1 MATTLTCLRCGG
13 DLDDGDRY
21 CAACG
26 VESFRCKSCGQQLL
40 PTDLTCPHCGTTAE
54 HAVAAAT
61 AAEPAEPSTDLDDI
75 IARLRRATLGEYE
88 IGRELGRGGMA
99 AVFSAHD
106 LALDRKVA
114 IKVMSPGLVL
124 GGGMTERF
132 KQEAITVAQLHHPS
146 IVSVH
151 SVRQAEGLHFF
162 VMQYVEGRSLEQVL
176 QQARRLPLPMIR
188 SILYQVGSALAYA
201 HRARVVHRDVKPAN
215 IRIDQDGNAVVTDF
229 GIAKA
234 AERPA
239 NTLTGALV
247 GTPAYM
253 SPEQCAGGEVSGL
266 SDQYSLGAVA
276 YEMVTGEAPFA
287 GSTLTVMQA
296 HVERTPRPIAELTP
310 DCPPGVAAAIHRMLE
325 KDPAGR
331 WPRMADAL
339 TALGAEALSEEHPL
353 RSELA
358 RHAMGAGSAPS
369 DPTTPT
375 SPAPRTRRSGR
386 ISAPYRSV
394 GGISIMPAPARLEV
408 GDSFTLVAVL
418 RGQHGTRL
426 PPRAVEWSIDDQT
439 VLRLDGRTA
448 LATALAP
455 GTAIVTATCKSV
467 SARLRVDVSP
477 PRADDIVIEPLL
489 EPLQAGEEVRLDAT
503 PRDKHGWPVYRPVVW
518 SSADERVAEVTP
530 QGTIVGRAPGTV
542 RLTAAVDDARAS
554 IVIPVLPPRVVT
566 VDIADPPGAL
576 TAGQTSTVRATP
588 LDRAN
593 APLPGRPIAW
603 SSSDP
608 SVVAVTETGALTALR
623 PGSAVI
629 TASCEGVRAIFR
641 IGVAAPLPPP
651 PPAQDRGRPLV
662 VPRRRS
668 RRARRRALLA
678 GAAVLAGG
686 GLWLMLRPT
695 PLEDRGGAAPAA
707 TYAGSAVGVDTSMP
721 VAVVITQRPTR
732 PLRPDSAISLAAE
745 ARDGSGRL
753 ISSPHLVWSSSDST
767 IAHVDRGTGRV
778 RAIRPGRVLVAASS
792 GTGRDSVVVSVR
804 RAGSRV
810 PAVGSILIAA
820 PPALRAGDSIALR
833 AAVRGPG
840 GDSLPGA
847 EITWA
852 SSNPLVASVDALTGM
867 AHAHQPG
874 TALILARSGTESS
887 FAELTVL
894 SNPIAAI
901 QILGARPMAVRETL
915 ALRVTVNDGQNSELS
930 DAPVSWASSDSSIA
944 TVDPVTGEVVGR
956 APGSV
961 RVSATADAATAW
973 IRLTVLPR
981 PTPLAS
987 PESTDPAEARLLGG
1001 IQQCYGAVA
1010 SRDLA
1015 RLQALWRPEPGAD
1028 AERLRR
1034 LGRVLCEYRADVG
1047 ERIEHAP
1054 VMGLESAS
1062 MEFAVPLSWRE
1073 PAGQRASTP
1082 VFHAEFVRAADRWE
1096 LSSCRI
1102 LPSSGF

>member
-1 MATTLTCLRCGG
+1 MATTLTCLRCGS
-13 DLDDGDRY
+13 DLDEGDRY

-26 VESFRCKSCGQQLL
+26 VESFRCRSCGQQLL

-54 HAVAAAT
+54 HAVAGT
-61 AAEPAEPSTDLDDI
+61 SEPAGEPSADLDDI

-124 GGGMTERF
+124 GEGMTERF

-176 QQARRLPLPMIR
+176 QQARRLPLPMVR

-201 HRARVVHRDVKPAN
+201 HRTRVVHRDVKPAN
-215 IRIDQDGNAVVTDF
+215 ILIDQDGNAVVTDF

-234 AERPA
+234 AERPV

-276 YEMVTGEAPFA
+276 YEMVTGEAPFT

-296 HVERTPRPIAELTP
+296 HVERPPRPIAELSP
-310 DCPPGVAAAIHRMLE
+310 DCPAEVAAAIHRMLE
-325 KDPAGR
+325 KDPAAR
-331 WPRMADAL
+331 WPRMVDAL
-339 TALGAEALSEEHPL
+339 TALGAEALPEEHQL

-358 RHAMGAGSAPS
+358 RHAIGAGSVPM

-394 GGISIMPAPARLEV
+394 GGISIMPAPAGFEV

-426 PPRAVEWSIDDQT
+426 PPRAVEWSADDSSI
-439 VLRLDGRTA
+439 LRVDGRTA
-448 LATALAP
+448 LATAVAP
-455 GTAIVTATCKSV
+455 GTTIVTATCKNV

-477 PRADDIVIEPLL
+477 PRADDIAIEPLL

-503 PRDKHGWPVYRPVVW
+503 PRDKHGWPVYRPVAW
-518 SSADERVAEVTP
+518 SSADDRIAEVTP
-530 QGTIVGRAPGTV
+530 GGTIIGRAPGTV

-566 VDIADPPGAL
+566 VDIADPPSAL
-576 TAGQTSTVRATP
+576 TVGQTVTVGATP

-593 APLPGRPIAW
+593 TPLPGRPIAW

-608 SVVAVTETGALTALR
+608 SVVAVTEAGRLTALR
-623 PGSAVI
+623 PGSAVL
-629 TASCEGVRAIFR
+629 TATCEGVRAILR
-641 IGVAAPLPPP
+641 IGVAAPALPPP
-651 PPAQDRGRPLV
+651 AGEQTGPLV

-668 RRARRRALLA
+668 RRTRRRALLA
-678 GAAVLAGG
+678 GGVVLAGG
-686 GLWLMLRPT
+686 GLWLMLRPV
-695 PLEDRGGAAPAA
+695 PLADRGGAAPTA
-707 TYAGSAVGVDTSMP
+707 YAGGAVGVDTATP
-721 VAVVITQRPTR
+721 AAVVITQRPTR
-732 PLRPDSAISLAAE
+732 SLRPDSSISLAADT
-745 ARDGSGRL
+745 AGRVMAGAP
-753 ISSPHLVWSSSDST
+753 IVWSSSDST
-767 IAHVDRGTGRV
+767 IARVDRATGRV
-778 RAIRPGRVLVAASS
+778 RAIRSGRTLVAASS
-792 GTGRDSVVVSVR
+792 GTGRDSVVISVR
-804 RAGSRV
+804 RAGARV
-810 PAVGSILIAA
+810 PPVGSILIAT
-820 PPALRAGDSIALR
+820 PPTLRTGDSVALRAI
-833 AAVRGPG
+833 VRGPQ

-847 EITWA
+847 EVTWA
-852 SSNPLVASVDALTGM
+852 SSNAAVASVDALTGM
-867 AHAHQPG
+867 AHANQPG
-874 TALILARSGTESS
+874 SALVVARSGAESA

-894 SNPIAAI
+894 GSPIAAI

-915 ALRVTVNDGQNSELS
+915 ALRVTVNDGRDTDLN
-930 DAPVSWASSDSSIA
+930 DAAVSWASSDTAIA
-944 TVDPVTGEVVGR
+944 GVDPATGEVVGR

-961 RVSATADAATAW
+961 RISATADAATAW

-981 PTPLAS
+981 PTPLNSSAAA
-987 PESTDPAEARLLGG
+987 DPTEGRLVVG
-1001 IQQCYGAVA
+1001 IEQCYGAVQTG
-1010 SRDLA
+1010 DLV
-1015 RLQALWRPEPGAD
+1015 RLQAMWHPEYGAD
-1028 AERLRR
+1028 ADRLRR
-1034 LGRVLCEYRADVG
+1034 LGRVLRDYHAAVG
-1047 ERIEHAP
+1047 ERIDHAP
-1054 VMGLESAS
+1054 VVGVESAS
-1062 MEFAVPLSWRE
+1062 VEFGVPLTWRE

-1082 VFHAEFVRAADRWE
+1082 VFRAVFVRAAGRWE

>member
-1 MATTLTCLRCGG
+1 MATTLTCLRCGS
-13 DLDDGDRY
+13 DLDEGDRY

-26 VESFRCKSCGQQLL
+26 VESFRCRSCSQQLL

-54 HAVAAAT
+54 HAVAT
-61 AAEPAEPSTDLDDI
+61 GTEPPAEPSPDLDDI

-124 GGGMTERF
+124 GDGMTERF

-176 QQARRLPLPMIR
+176 QQARRLPLAMIR

-215 IRIDQDGNAVVTDF
+215 ILIDQDGNAVVTDF

-234 AERPA
+234 AERPV

-253 SPEQCAGGEVSGL
+253 SPEQCAGGVVSGL

-276 YEMVTGEAPFA
+276 YEMVTGEAPFT

-296 HVERTPRPIAELTP
+296 HVERTPRPIAELSP
-310 DCPPGVAAAIHRMLE
+310 DCPPEVADAIHRMLE
-325 KDPAGR
+325 KDPAAR
-331 WPRMADAL
+331 WPRMVDAL
-339 TALGAEALSEEHPL
+339 TALGAEALPEEHQL

-358 RHAMGAGSAPS
+358 RHAIGAGSVTS
-369 DPTTPT
+369 DPTMPT
-375 SPAPRTRRSGR
+375 SPVPRSRKSGR

-394 GGISIMPAPARLEV
+394 GGISIMPAPAGFEV

-426 PPRAVEWSIDDQT
+426 PPRAVEWSTDDPS

-503 PRDKHGWPVYRPVVW
+503 PRDKHGWPVYRPVTW
-518 SSADERVAEVTP
+518 SSADERIAEVTP
-530 QGTIVGRAPGTV
+530 GGTILGRAPGTV

-566 VDIADPPGAL
+566 VDIADPPSSL
-576 TAGQTSTVRATP
+576 SVGQTLRVGATP

-593 APLPGRPIAW
+593 TTLPGRPIAW

-608 SVVAVTETGALTALR
+608 SVVAVTDAGELTALR
-623 PGSAVI
+623 PGSAVL
-629 TASCEGVRAIFR
+629 TASCEGVRAILR
-641 IGVAAPLPPP
+641 IGVAAP
-651 PPAQDRGRPLV
+651 PAPDQSRPLV

-668 RRARRRALLA
+668 RRGRRRALLA
-678 GAAVLAGG
+678 GVVVLAGAVA
-686 GLWLMLRPT
+686 WLILRPK
-695 PLEDRGGAAPAA
+695 PLDDRSGAPTAAPAGYTNGA
-707 TYAGSAVGVDTSMP
+707 LGVDTSTA
-721 VAVVITQRPTR
+721 VAVVITQRPIR
-732 PLRPDSAISLAAE
+732 SLRPDSAATLAAE
-745 ARDGSGRL
+745 ARDASGRVVPGAR
-753 ISSPHLVWSSSDST
+753 IAWSTSDST
-767 IAHVDRGTGRV
+767 IARVDRGTGRV
-778 RAIRPGRVLVAASS
+778 QAIRPGRVMVAASS
-792 GTGRDSVVVSVR
+792 GTGRDSVVIAVR
-804 RAGSRV
+804 RPGARV
-810 PAVGSILIAA
+810 PTVGSIEIAT
-820 PPALRAGDSIALR
+820 PPTLRTGDSVALRALVRSPRGDT
-833 AAVRGPG
+833 
-840 GDSLPGA
+840 LPGA
-847 EITWA
+847 DVTWA
-852 SSNPLVASVDALTGM
+852 SSNPAVASVDALTGM
-867 AHAHQPG
+867 AHAVEPG
-874 TALILARSGTESS
+874 TTVVLARSGSESS

-894 SNPIAAI
+894 GSPIAAI

-915 ALRVTVNDGQNSELS
+915 ALRITVNDGRETEPNDS
-930 DAPVSWASSDSSIA
+930 PVSWASSDSSVA
-944 TVDPVTGEVVGR
+944 AVDPATGEVVGR

-961 RVSATADAATAW
+961 RISATADAATAW
-973 IRLTVLPR
+973 IRVTVLPR

-987 PESTDPAEARLLGG
+987 AATDPTEGRLASG
-1001 IQQCYGAVA
+1001 IQQCYGAVQA
-1010 SRDLA
+1010 GDVT
-1015 RLQALWRPEPGAD
+1015 RLRAMWHPATAAD
-1028 AERLRR
+1028 GDRLRR
-1034 LGRVLCEYRADVG
+1034 LDHVLRDYRADVG
-1047 ERIEHAP
+1047 ERIDHAP
-1054 VMGLESAS
+1054 IVGPESAS
-1062 MEFAVPLSWRE
+1062 VEFGVPLSWRE

-1082 VFHAEFVRAADRWE
+1082 VFRAEFVRAAGRWE